1 MLRATLLIAAK
12 DLRQRVRD
20 RSGLVIAFVAP
31 FLLAAIIGLAFG
43 GDDGFRFTATYAVAD
58 DDRGPLATRFV
69 DGVLADPGLA
79 EAVTLRRVDAAE
91 ARELVDRGDADAA
104 LLIPAGFSASVRR
117 GGSATITVLEAGA
130 SPVAGQVARSLAE
143 AYAAQLAATGL
154 SVRTALDA
162 AGRSPP
168 DRPGH
173 PPGVPR
179 TPPATKAE
187 ANRLGRQAAGGQ
199 LPVRLADGGV
209 GTREI
214 KPANYFGPSMA
225 IFFLFFTVSFGARS
239 ILSERRQGTLRRLLA
254 SAAPPGA
261 VIAGKALAAFVLGT
275 SSVLVMWLA
284 TSLGFGADWGDPV
297 AVVALTV
304 SSVLAAIGI
313 TAMVI
318 TLARTDE
325 QADGY
330 SSLVVFTLALLGGN
344 FIYLAQLP
352 DLLQRLSLLTP
363 NGWALRGFV
372 DLVADGGGL
381 GSVAAP
387 VAVTAAFG
395 LATGAVALVRARR
408 MVAA

>member
-1 MLRATLLIAAK
+1 MLRATLLIAGK
-12 DLRQRVRD
+12 DLRQRARD

-31 FLLAAIIGLAFG
+31 FVLAAIIGLAFG
-43 GDDGFRFTATYAVAD
+43 SGSGRFSATYAVAD
-58 DDRGPLATRFV
+58 ADRGPLAARFV
-69 DGVLADPGLA
+69 DGVLAGPGLA
-79 EAVTLRRVDAAE
+79 EVVTLRRVGAAE
-91 ARELVDRGDADAA
+91 ARDLVDRGDADAA
-104 LLIPAGFSASVRR
+104 FLIPAGFSASVQR
-117 GGSATITVLEAGA
+117 GGSATITVLESGA
-130 SPVAGQVARSLAE
+130 NPIAGQVARSLAE
-143 AYAAQLAATGL
+143 GYAAQVAATGL

-162 AGRSPP
+162 AGRPP
-168 DRPGH
+168 
-173 PPGVPR
+173 
-179 TPPATKAE
+179 TEAE
-187 ANRLGRQAAGGQ
+187 ATRLAQRAAAAQ
-199 LPVRLADGGV
+199 PPVRLVDGGV
-209 GTREI
+209 GARQL

-239 ILSERRQGTLRRLLA
+239 LLVERRQGTLRRLLA

-261 VIAGKALAAFVLGT
+261 VIAGKALAAFVLGVT
-275 SSVLVMWLA
+275 SVLVMWLA
-284 TSLGFGADWGDPV
+284 TTLVFGADWGDPL
-297 AVVALTV
+297 AVVALTT

-313 TAMVI
+313 TALVV

-330 SSLVVFTLALLGGN
+330 GSLVVFTLALLGGN

-381 GSVAAP
+381 ATVAAP

-395 LATGAVALVRARR
+395 VATGLVALVRARR
-408 MVAA
+408 MVVA

>member
-1 MLRATLLIAAK
+1 MLRATLLIAGK
-12 DLRQRVRD
+12 DLRQRLRD

-43 GDDGFRFTATYAVAD
+43 GDFRFRATYAVAVG
-58 DDRGPLATRFV
+58 DRGPLAAQFV
-69 DGVLADPGLA
+69 DGVLAGPGLA
-79 EAVTLRRVDAAE
+79 DVVTLRRGDAAQ
-91 ARELVDRGDADAA
+91 ARDLVGRGEADAA
-104 LLIPAGFSASVRR
+104 FLIPAGFSASVQR
-117 GGSATITVLEAGA
+117 GGSATVTVLEAGA
-130 SPVAGQVARSLAE
+130 SPVAGQVARALAE
-143 AYAAQLAATGL
+143 GYAAQVAATGL

-162 AGRSPP
+162 GGRPP
-168 DRPGH
+168 SQ
-173 PPGVPR
+173 
-179 TPPATKAE
+179 AE
-187 ANRLGRQAAGGQ
+187 ARRLGEQAAGRP
-199 LPVRLADGGV
+199 LPVGLVDGRVGV
-209 GTREI
+209 REV

-239 ILSERRQGTLRRLLA
+239 ILTERRQGTLRRLLA

-261 VIAGKALAAFVLGT
+261 VIAGKALAAFVLGVT
-275 SSVLVMWLA
+275 SVLVMWLA
-284 TSLGFGADWGDPV
+284 TSLVFGADWGDPL

-313 TAMVI
+313 TALVV

-325 QADGY
+325 QADGF

-381 GSVAAP
+381 ASVAGP
-387 VAVTAAFG
+387 IAVTAAFG

-408 MVAA
+408 MVLA

>member
-12 DLRQRVRD
+12 DLRQRLRD

-43 GDDGFRFTATYAVAD
+43 SGDGFRFSATYAVVD

-69 DGVLADPGLA
+69 DGVLAGPGLA
-79 EAVTLRRVDAAE
+79 DVVTLRRVDAAE
-91 ARELVDRGDADAA
+91 ARDLVDRGDADAA
-104 LLIPAGFSASVRR
+104 FLIPAGFSASVQR
-117 GGSATITVLEAGA
+117 GGSATVTVLEAGA

-143 AYAAQLAATGL
+143 GYAAQLAATGL

-162 AGRSPP
+162 AGRAP
-168 DRPGH
+168 
-173 PPGVPR
+173 
-179 TPPATKAE
+179 TQAE
-187 ANRLGRQAAGGQ
+187 ANRLGEQAAGRQ
-199 LPVRLADGGV
+199 LPVRLVDGGV
-209 GTREI
+209 GAREI

-239 ILSERRQGTLRRLLA
+239 ILIERRQGTLRRLLA

-261 VIAGKALAAFVLGT
+261 VIAGKALAAFVLGVT
-275 SSVLVMWLA
+275 SVLVMWLA
-284 TSLGFGADWGDPV
+284 TSLVFGADWGDPL

-313 TAMVI
+313 TAMVV

-381 GSVAAP
+381 ETVAAP

-408 MVAA
+408 LVVG

>member
-43 GDDGFRFTATYAVAD
+43 GGDGFGFTATYAVAD

-69 DGVLADPGLA
+69 DGVLAGPGLA
-79 EAVTLRRVDAAE
+79 EAVTLRRVGAAE

-104 LLIPAGFSASVRR
+104 FLIPAGFSTSVQR
-117 GGSATITVLEAGA
+117 GGSATVTVLEAGA

-168 DRPGH
+168 
-173 PPGVPR
+173 
-179 TPPATKAE
+179 ATRAE
-187 ANRLGRQAAGGQ
+187 AERLGRQAAGGR

-239 ILSERRQGTLRRLLA
+239 ILIERRQGTLRRLLA

-284 TSLGFGADWGDPV
+284 TSLVFGADWGDPV

-313 TAMVI
+313 TAVVI

-408 MVAA
+408 MVVA

>member
-43 GDDGFRFTATYAVAD
+43 GGDGFSFTATYAVAD
-58 DDRGPLATRFV
+58 NDRGPLAARFV
-69 DGVLADPGLA
+69 DGVLAGPGLA
-79 EAVTLRRVDAAE
+79 EAVTLRRVGAAE

-104 LLIPAGFSASVRR
+104 FLIPAGFSASVQR

-162 AGRSPP
+162 AGRSPVS
-168 DRPGH
+168 PGN

-179 TPPATKAE
+179 TPPAAQAE
-187 ANRLGRQAAGGQ
+187 ANRLGQQAAGRQ

-209 GTREI
+209 GAREI

-239 ILSERRQGTLRRLLA
+239 ILIERRQGTLRRLLA

-284 TSLGFGADWGDPV
+284 TSLVFGADWGDPV

-352 DLLQRLSLLTP
+352 GLLQRLSLLTP

-381 GSVAAP
+381 GTVAAP
-387 VAVTAAFG
+387 VAITAAFG

-408 MVAA
+408 MVVA

>member
-1 MLRATLLIAAK
+1 
-12 DLRQRVRD
+12 
-20 RSGLVIAFVAP
+20 VIAGKA
-31 FLLAAIIGLAFG
+31 LAAFVLGVTSVLVMWLATSLVFG
-43 GDDGFRFTATYAVAD
+43 ADWGD
-58 DDRGPLATRFV
+58 PLAV
-69 DGVLADPGLA
+69 V
-79 EAVTLRRVDAAE
+79 
-91 ARELVDRGDADAA
+91 A
-104 LLIPAGFSASVRR
+104 LTVSSV
-117 GGSATITVLEAGA
+117 
-130 SPVAGQVARSLAE
+130 
-143 AYAAQLAATGL
+143 LAATGL
-154 SVRTALDA
+154 SVRTAMDA
-162 AGRSPP
+162 AGRAP
-168 DRPGH
+168 
-173 PPGVPR
+173 
-179 TPPATKAE
+179 TQAE
-187 ANRLGRQAAGGQ
+187 ANRLGQQAAGRQ
-199 LPVRLADGGV
+199 LPVRLVDGGV
-209 GTREI
+209 GAREI

-239 ILSERRQGTLRRLLA
+239 ILIERRQGTLRRLLA

-261 VIAGKALAAFVLGT
+261 VIAGKALAAFVLGVT
-275 SSVLVMWLA
+275 SVLVMWLA
-284 TSLGFGADWGDPV
+284 TSLVFGADWGEPL

-313 TAMVI
+313 TALVV

-381 GSVAAP
+381 ETVAAP

-395 LATGAVALVRARR
+395 LVTGAVALVRARR
-408 MVAA
+408 MVVG